1 MKSIRF
7 TLTPVITLV
16 LALLTTAVYAQNSWT
31 NRYSGAGQ
39 NLDGATAM
47 AVDND
52 GNVLVTGMSWSD
64 SSSFDYATIKYSNA
78 GVPLWTNRY
87 NGPGNSSDVAMAI
100 AVDSGG
106 NVFVTGRS
114 EGAGSS
120 DDFATIKYSSTGTP
134 VWTNRYNGPGNGTD
148 TATAIAVDNQGN
160 VFVTG
165 YSVGV
170 GIISDYLTIKY
181 SNAGAV
187 LWMKRSDEL
196 SIGNASAMA
205 LAVDDAGNVFVTGY
219 ARAGGPA
226 HDYMTLKY
234 SSTGALLWTNRY
246 NGPGNG
252 SDMPSAIAV
261 DHSGN
266 VLVTGYSKGGGTG
279 QDFATIK
286 YSNAGIPLWTNRY
299 NGPGNYD
306 DGAMALAVDRNDNVI
321 VAGYSFD
328 IVSMDDYA
336 TVKYSNGGVPL
347 WTNRYSGPGD
357 NYDRANA
364 IAVDVNDNVYVTGS
378 SWGSAAEF
386 EYATLKYSSAGAIL
400 ATHLYRGPGN
410 ADNQAAAIA
419 VDSSGNVFVTG
430 SSSGNRSGQ
439 DYATIKYAAAPLPP
453 VTLLKN
459 PQVSAGQFSFILS
472 AEVGGQFALQVS
484 TNLVNWGVVRQVT
497 IPASGST
504 NIVEPL
510 SSGAGQ
516 KYYRAQR
523 Q

>member
-39 NLDGATAM
+39 NLDDATAM

-114 EGAGSS
+114 EGSNTS
-120 DDFATIKYSSTGTP
+120 DDY
-134 VWTNRYNGPGNGTD
+134 
-148 TATAIAVDNQGN
+148 
-160 VFVTG
+160 
-165 YSVGV
+165 
-170 GIISDYLTIKY
+170 
-181 SNAGAV
+181 
-187 LWMKRSDEL
+187 
-196 SIGNASAMA
+196 
-205 LAVDDAGNVFVTGY
+205 
-219 ARAGGPA
+219 
-226 HDYMTLKY
+226 
-234 SSTGALLWTNRY
+234 
-246 NGPGNG
+246 
-252 SDMPSAIAV
+252 
-261 DHSGN
+261 
-266 VLVTGYSKGGGTG
+266 
-279 QDFATIK
+279 ATIK
-286 YSNAGIPLWTNRY
+286 YSNAGVPLWTNRY
-299 NGPGNYD
+299 NGPGNASDMATAIAVDSGGNVFVTGYSSDVGNQRDFTTIKYSNAGALLWVNRSDQMEIGSGSATALALDGSGNVLVTGYAGGSFSPDFVTIKYSTSGSALWFNRYNGPGSGADMPNAIGVDQSGNVFVAGSSRGSGTRDDFVTIKYSSGGVPLWTNRYDGPGNDD
-306 DGAMALAVDRNDNVI
+306 DGIMALAVDHGGNVI
-321 VAGYSFD
+321 VTGYSVD
-328 IVSMDDYA
+328 LVSYYDYA

-386 EYATLKYSSAGAIL
+386 EYATLEYSSAGAIL

-453 VTLLKN
+453 ATLLKN

-484 TNLVNWGVVRQVT
+484 TNLVNWDVVRQVI
-497 IPASGST
+497 IPVGGST